1 MPKETSR
8 FTELVGDHRAG
19 IQMSSFSAFFFYHH
33 PPPPKKR
40 HSENTDGVLVLTV

>member
-19 IQMSSFSAFFFYHH
+19 IQMSSFSAFFFYH
-33 PPPPKKR
+33 PPPKKR
-40 HSENTDGVLVLTV
+40 LSENTDGVLVLTV

>member
-1 MPKETSR
+1 MHKDTSR

-19 IQMSSFSAFFFYHH
+19 IQKSSFSAFFFYQ
-33 PPPPKKR
+33 PPPKKKR